1 MDEHYN
7 KVFCEDLGRH
17 IEQLDSDE
25 FINTYLVGEQ
35 FDIYTKDG
43 SLWIDFISGLNYYGE
58 ILTSVE
64 IHPDNTFRVE
74 HCGTSVGTFRSDDL
88 YDGLTDALCDM
99 IERR

>member
-1 MDEHYN
+1 MSRQN
-7 KVFCEDLGRH
+7 EDYCNDMGH
-17 IEQLDSDE
+17 DIEQLDSQE
-25 FINTYLVGEQ
+25 FIDEYLVDEQ

-58 ILTSVE
+58 ILTSLE

-88 YDGLTDALCDM
+88 YDGLADALCDL